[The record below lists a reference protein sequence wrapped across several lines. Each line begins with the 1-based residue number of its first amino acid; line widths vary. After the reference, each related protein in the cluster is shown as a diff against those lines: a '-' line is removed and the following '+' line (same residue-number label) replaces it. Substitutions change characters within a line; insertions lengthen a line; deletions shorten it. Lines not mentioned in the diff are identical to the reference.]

1 MEKIKLDIYDLITEL
16 DDIHETSGEII
27 ASIDCK
33 IEKDR
38 VEVQKKLE
46 NEIAYHRAMAVEN
59 GVIIY
64 DAMTNKMFS
73 TEMNNKFNKA
83 ELARLK

>member
-16 DDIHETSGEII
+16 DDIHETSDEII

-38 VEVQKKLE
+38 VEV
-46 NEIAYHRAMAVEN
+46 
-59 GVIIY
+59 
-64 DAMTNKMFS
+64 
-73 TEMNNKFNKA
+73 
-83 ELARLK
+83 